1 MKVSY
6 SEGLATRADSES
18 CIFVRKGEGEAL
30 TGVCTGQVWSREIEP
45 PSRKRW
51 LLRGADAVELSGRQN
66 WRRRKRETP
75 LDPARSETLSMRA
88 STLSGSREIPCLS
101 VGEGNTDRIGK
112 SKDVPR

>member
-18 CIFVRKGEGEAL
+18 CIFVRKGASEAL
-30 TGVCTGQVWSREIEP
+30 TGVRTGQVLSREIEP
-45 PSRKRW
+45 PSRQRW
-51 LLRGADAVELSGRQN
+51 PLWGADAVELSGRQD
-66 WRRRKRETP
+66 WRRRKREMP
-75 LDPARSETLSMRA
+75 LDPARSETLSMHA

-101 VGEGNTDRIGK
+101 VGERNTDRIGK

>member
-6 SEGLATRADSES
+6 SEGLATHTGSES
-18 CIFVRKGEGEAL
+18 CIFVRKGAGEAL
-30 TGVCTGQVWSREIEP
+30 TGVRAGQVLSREIEP

-51 LLRGADAVELSGRQN
+51 PLWGADAVELSGRQN
-66 WRRRKRETP
+66 WRRRNGETL
-75 LDPARSETLSMRA
+75 LDSARSKTLSMHA

-112 SKDVPR
+112 SKDASR